1 VKTVVSK
8 LLLAPLVAL
17 IALSVGVAGDAALAR
32 AQEAPEVF
40 LSTAVRSVLV
50 DRGKQISFYVDVNN
64 KTTQGRYVDLEL
76 VQAPE
81 GWEPIIKDRGFI
93 ARSVWVRPANPDGPA
108 GLTSVELQ
116 VRVPANAEAKDYSFV
131 MRGTGEGFP
140 ASTLTITVGV
150 KDEAT
155 KGTSL
160 VVQYPTLRGKSG
172 ATFGFKAD
180 LKNDSEE
187 ERAYGLSFTAPEGWD
202 VVFKPS
208 YDQSQ
213 ISSVSVKSGGTQG
226 LDIQVTPPARV
237 PAGEYPIT
245 VSAASPAD
253 QSSVE
258 LKVTVTGTYQM
269 SMVTRTEAFSTTA
282 TAGEERPFYVTIFNT
297 GSAPLQD
304 ISLSS
309 YKPQGWAVA
318 FSPDKIDALE
328 PGANR
333 EVAMMIKPSAKAI
346 AGDYMLSVEASH
358 PQVYLDRDVRV
369 TVETPTL
376 WGWMGTGLLV
386 MVIGGLMAVFM
397 KIGRR

>member
-8 LLLAPLVAL
+8 LLLVPLLAI
-17 IALSVGVAGDAALAR
+17 IALSIAAAGDAATAR
-32 AQEAPEVF
+32 AQEAPDVY

-50 DRGKQISFYVDVNN
+50 DRGKQISFYIDVNN
-64 KTTQGRYVDLEL
+64 KATVGRYVDLEL

-81 GWEPIIKDRGFI
+81 GWEPILKTRGFV
-93 ARSVWVRPANPDGPA
+93 ARSVWVRPATSDSSS
-108 GLTSVELQ
+108 LESVELQ
-116 VRVPANAEAKDYSFV
+116 MKVPADAEAKDYSFV
-131 MRGTGEGFP
+131 IRGTGEGFP
-140 ASTLTITVGV
+140 ASTVNLTVGV
-150 KDEAT
+150 KNEPT

-160 VVQYPTLRGKSG
+160 VAQYPTLRGKSG
-172 ATFGFKAD
+172 STFGFKAD

-187 ERAYGLSFTAPEGWD
+187 ERTYGLSFNSPDGWD
-202 VVFKPS
+202 VVFKPT
-208 YDQSQ
+208 YDQNQ
-213 ISSVSVKSGGTQG
+213 ISSVKVKSGATQG

-237 PAGEYPIT
+237 EAGEYPIT

-269 SMVTRTEAFSTTA
+269 SMVTRTDAFSTSA
-282 TAGEERPFYVTIFNT
+282 TAGQESPFYVTVINS

-304 ISLSS
+304 VSLSS
-309 YKPQGWAVA
+309 YKPQGWTVT
-318 FSPDKIDALE
+318 FSPEKIDSLE

-346 AGDYMLSVEASH
+346 AGDFMLTVEASH
-358 PQVYLDRDVRV
+358 PQTFLSRDVRV
-369 TVETPTL
+369 TVETPTI

-386 MVIGGLMAVFM
+386 VVIGGLMAIFM